1 MMPMTAAMTQMVVAT
16 KVTSNSR
23 SNTGRDRNYRK
34 SIDQVAIR
42 HTSRTVRCRTNHSR
56 LLLLVFRP
64 YGHPCVCQLGK

>member
-42 HTSRTVRCRTNHSR
+42 HTSRTVRCHMNHSH
-56 LLLLVFRP
+56 LLHDEQPCVHLCVFRP
-64 YGHPCVCQLGK
+64 CK